1 MGGTKLLIDE
11 ILHKMVCRGWRDTLL
26 KIVNEIPVDRY
37 EYMAE
42 RDEYMEIENKINDS
56 FFESIHILD

>member
-1 MGGTKLLIDE
+1 
-11 ILHKMVCRGWRDTLL
+11 MVCRGWRDTLL
-26 KIVNEIPVDRY
+26 KIVNEIPVDRD